1 MKIITLPVSDLHPA
15 DYNPRKDLAPGDKQY
30 EKLARSIET
39 FGYVEPIVWNRTTG
53 NIVGGHQRLKVLV
66 QNGYTEV
73 QVVEVELNEQEE
85 RMAIE
90 WKKNDLPTLAQK
102 VADDASETCQN
113 FIYAG
118 IDVELSGGTQHF
130 SLMPNDQ
137 TNIDSMFAAITLG
150 ASEYPYHPDG
160 GKCVMYSAADIITL
174 YSEYKSFVTKQ
185 TTYCNALRQWAKR
198 ETDPNVIGSIYYGCT
213 LPEDLEKEV
222 GDILSAAQAQITAII
237 NKLSA

>member
-1 MKIITLPVSDLHPA
+1 MSDKKQPAQQRVNVRIVKADDPEQRGGMKPIAKADGSLQISPEEACTAGIWTKPPFDLRGLSKMVDESTILPQCIRAYKSNIAGFGIDIRYKDDFA
-15 DYNPRKDLAPGDKQY
+15 DAD
-30 EKLARSIET
+30 ET
-39 FGYVEPIVWNRTTG
+39 PEMKAEWDRAA
-53 NIVGGHQRLKVLV
+53 
-66 QNGYTEV
+66 E
-73 QVVEVELNEQEE
+73 VVE
-85 RMAIE
+85 
-90 WKKNDLPTLAQK
+90 
-102 VADDASETCQN
+102 
-113 FIYAG
+113 
-118 IDVELSGGTQHF
+118 
-130 SLMPNDQ
+130 MPNDQ

-198 ETDPNVIGSIYYGCT
+198 ETDPNVIGSIYYGCA

>member
-1 MKIITLPVSDLHPA
+1 
-15 DYNPRKDLAPGDKQY
+15 
-30 EKLARSIET
+30 
-39 FGYVEPIVWNRTTG
+39 
-53 NIVGGHQRLKVLV
+53 
-66 QNGYTEV
+66 
-73 QVVEVELNEQEE
+73 
-85 RMAIE
+85 MAIE

-118 IDVELSGGTQHF
+118 IDVELSDGTQHF

-198 ETDPNVIGSIYYGCT
+198 ETDPNVIGSIYYGYSLETNCGE
-213 LPEDLEKEV
+213 PEGYGAARAVVHAEFSVLKQTDK
-222 GDILSAAQAQITAII
+222 GDGENERNYL
-237 NKLSA
+237 

>member
-1 MKIITLPVSDLHPA
+1 
-15 DYNPRKDLAPGDKQY
+15 
-30 EKLARSIET
+30 
-39 FGYVEPIVWNRTTG
+39 
-53 NIVGGHQRLKVLV
+53 
-66 QNGYTEV
+66 
-73 QVVEVELNEQEE
+73 
-85 RMAIE
+85 MAIE

-118 IDVELSGGTQHF
+118 IDVELSDGTQHF

-160 GKCVMYSAADIITL
+160 GKCIMYSAVDIITL

-198 ETDPNVIGSIYYGCT
+198 ETDPNVIGSIYYGCA

>member
-1 MKIITLPVSDLHPA
+1 
-15 DYNPRKDLAPGDKQY
+15 
-30 EKLARSIET
+30 
-39 FGYVEPIVWNRTTG
+39 
-53 NIVGGHQRLKVLV
+53 
-66 QNGYTEV
+66 
-73 QVVEVELNEQEE
+73 
-85 RMAIE
+85 MAIE

-198 ETDPNVIGSIYYGCT
+198 ETDPNVIGSIYYGCA

-222 GDILSAAQAQITAII
+222 GDILSTAQAQITAII
-237 NKLSA
+237 NKLSAQGGPKWQGTLYVKLPSSLCSEGLYTSDSRCFSEDIAIGRCSSSADSFF